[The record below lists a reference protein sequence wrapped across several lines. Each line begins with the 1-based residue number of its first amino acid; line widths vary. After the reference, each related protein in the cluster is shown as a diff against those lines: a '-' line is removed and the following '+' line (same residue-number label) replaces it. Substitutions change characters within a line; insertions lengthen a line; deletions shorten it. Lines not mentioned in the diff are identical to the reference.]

1 MEAAMD
7 IIEEASTF
15 LITKLT
21 SGNLLLIAAA
31 ALALF
36 IPGVVLLY
44 KKGPRLGV
52 PLALA
57 GILLLVMAIL
67 AQTISFRPPPIE

>member
-1 MEAAMD
+1 MEAAVDMM
-7 IIEEASTF
+7 EKASAFVITF
-15 LITKLT
+15 LT
-21 SGNLLLIAAA
+21 SGNLLLIAGV

-36 IPGVVLLY
+36 LPGVILIY

-57 GILLLVMAIL
+57 GILLLVIAIL
-67 AQTISFRPPPIE
+67 AQTISF